1 MCTILDRIVAYKW
14 QEIDQAR
21 RSGHGGESLLE
32 KQALLAPPARPFT
45 AALRR
50 GPGVQVLAEVKKAS
64 PSAGVIR
71 EDFDPVAI
79 ARIYEQNGA
88 ACVSVLTDT
97 PSFQGRL
104 DYLAAIRSGVGLPVL
119 RKDFLLDRIQLLE
132 ARAAG
137 ADAVLLIAEILPGDS
152 LLRLFRETNELGM
165 EALVEIYDRENLPR
179 VLRVFERVA
188 SSAPLLGINNR
199 DLRTFVTRL
208 EHTLELADEVPDE
221 VCLVSESGIRTRADV
236 EQLAHAGVEAV
247 LVGETLMRSP
257 DIGAKLR
264 ELLTPTL
271 HWPL

>member
-1 MCTILDRIVAYKW
+1 MSTILDRIVAYKW
-14 QEIDQAR
+14 QEIEQAR
-21 RSGHGGESLLE
+21 AREPESALE
-32 KQALLAPPARPFT
+32 QRALAAPAARPFT

-64 PSAGVIR
+64 PSAGLIR

-79 ARIYEQNGA
+79 ARLYEQNGA

-104 DYLAAIRSGVGLPVL
+104 DDLRAIRSGVGLPVL

-152 LLRLFRETNELGM
+152 LLRLFRAANELGM

-179 VLRVFERVA
+179 VLEVFARVP
-188 SSAPLLGINNR
+188 APRLLGINNR

-236 EQLAHAGVEAV
+236 ERLGRAGVEAV

-264 ELLTPTL
+264 ELLTPGSRR
-271 HWPL
+271 PL